1 MKKIAILAAVLL
13 ATISC
18 TDKIEGEGVITTLQ
32 SDVNSSANEISV
44 SNAITLKL
52 SDQMPIGEISISAY
66 ENIHQYI
73 VISNESDELTI
84 ELESGN
90 YKDLYVEVVASSMQ
104 YNDIE
109 ASGASNV
116 TIIGEAASFDNYTI
130 ELSGASE
137 FSGDLAITDLLSI
150 DLSGASNVNISGSAA
165 RCEAEL
171 SGASK
176 LYDTSFSCN
185 TLDVDMSG
193 SSKIQMSVS
202 ESISGE
208 LSGSSSLKYKGTPTV
223 SVETSGASTVGS
235 I

>member
-1 MKKIAILAAVLL
+1 MKKVAILTAVLL
-13 ATISC
+13 ASISC
-18 TDKIEGEGVITTLQ
+18 TDKIECEGEIITLQ
-32 SDVNSSANEISV
+32 SDVTSSVNGISV
-44 SNAITLKL
+44 NNAITLKL
-52 SDQMPIGEISISAY
+52 SDQMQPGEISISAY

-73 VISNESDELTI
+73 IISNESDALTI
-84 ELESGN
+84 QLESGN

-104 YNDIE
+104 YNNIE
-109 ASGASNV
+109 ASGACNI
-116 TIIGEAASFDNYTI
+116 TIVGEIASFDNYTL

-150 DLSGASNVNISGSAA
+150 DLSGASNVNISGNAA

-171 SGASK
+171 SGASG

-185 TLDVDMSG
+185 TLDVDVSG
-193 SSKIQMSVS
+193 ASKIQMSVN

-208 LSGSSSLKYKGTPTV
+208 MRGASSLKYKGTPTV

>member
-1 MKKIAILAAVLL
+1 MIIA
-13 ATISC
+13 
-18 TDKIEGEGVITTLQ
+18 EQ
-32 SDVNSSANEISV
+32 SDVYSSASEISV

-52 SDQMPIGEISISAY
+52 SDQIQPGEISISAY

-116 TIIGEAASFDNYTI
+116 TIVGEAASFDNYTL

-150 DLSGASNVNISGSAA
+150 DLSGASNVNISGNVA

-171 SGASK
+171 SGASG

-185 TLDVDMSG
+185 ALEVDMSG
-193 SSKIQMSVS
+193 ASKIQMSVS

-208 LSGSSSLKYKGTPTV
+208 ISGASTLKYRGAPTV
-223 SVETSGASTVGS
+223 SIETSGASTVGA

>member
-1 MKKIAILAAVLL
+1 MKKISILTTVLL
-13 ATISC
+13 AAISC
-18 TDKIEGEGVITTLQ
+18 SKIDGEGEIITKQ
-32 SDVNSSANEISV
+32 SNVNSSANKILV
-44 SNAITLKL
+44 SSAITLKL
-52 SDQMPIGEISISAY
+52 SDQMQKGEISISAY

-73 VISNESDELTI
+73 IVSNESDELEI
-84 ELESGN
+84 RLKDGN
-90 YKDLYVEVVASSMQ
+90 YKNLYVEVIASSMQ

-109 ASGASNV
+109 ASGACNI
-116 TIIGEAASFDNYTI
+116 TIVGEAASFDNYTL

-137 FSGDLAITDLLSI
+137 FSGDLAITDLLCI
-150 DLSGASNVNISGSAA
+150 DLSGASNVNLSGEVV

-171 SGASK
+171 SGASR
-176 LYDTSFSCN
+176 LYDTSFLCN

-208 LSGSSSLKYKGTPTV
+208 LSGASTLKYKGTPTV
-223 SVETSGASTVGS
+223 SVETSGVSTVGS